1 MIAVSNYFSLLFLA
15 EGIVMPR
22 TVGKK
27 GQRYCIEKS
36 WSVTALVEQDEIV
49 AVHAFEM
56 PWSPDPASRLSPFTR
71 CHCIVPHPT
80 RCSAVSG
87 KRASS
92 WR

>member
-49 AVHAFEM
+49 AVHAFEI
-56 PWSPDPASRLSPFTR
+56 PVSPNPVLGAPSLHRSLTR
-71 CHCIVPHPT
+71 HVA
-80 RCSAVSG
+80 R
-87 KRASS
+87 R
-92 WR
+92 